1 MRDDIARLSHRGLG
15 IREFSLAAAR
25 ALRRRVP
32 HDGVCV
38 LTLDPATLLPTGEVL
53 ENGLPP
59 EVTPRLTEIE
69 LREPDFNKFR
79 QLARASQPAAGLS
92 QATER
97 ELSRSTRYR
106 ELKQPN
112 GFADE
117 LRAVLADDTG
127 GWGAITLLR
136 EEGRDHFE
144 AADARFLAELS
155 PLLAEGIRRA
165 VVLTALTADDGHE
178 HEHEAGL
185 VLLGGAGAVESA
197 NPAARVLLDEL
208 GADLESEAG
217 LPVAVRAVASRARS
231 GAVENGMARA
241 RVRTRTGRWLLVR
254 GSVLGE
260 GPAARTAVIIEP
272 ARLPE
277 LAPLI
282 ADAHGLTDRERAV
295 TQRVAQ
301 GLSTQEIADA
311 LHLSPY
317 TVQDHLK
324 AVFEKMD
331 VSSRGELVARLFFDH
346 YVPRLTEPA

>member
-1 MRDDIARLSHRGLG
+1 MRDDIALLSHRGLG

-155 PLLAEGIRRA
+155 PLLAEGS
-165 VVLTALTADDGHE
+165 
-178 HEHEAGL
+178 AGQ
-185 VLLGGAGAVESA
+185 SF
-197 NPAARVLLDEL
+197 
-208 GADLESEAG
+208 S
-217 LPVAVRAVASRARS
+217 
-231 GAVENGMARA
+231 
-241 RVRTRTGRWLLVR
+241 
-254 GSVLGE
+254 
-260 GPAARTAVIIEP
+260 
-272 ARLPE
+272 
-277 LAPLI
+277 
-282 ADAHGLTDRERAV
+282 
-295 TQRVAQ
+295 QR
-301 GLSTQEIADA
+301 
-311 LHLSPY
+311 
-317 TVQDHLK
+317 
-324 AVFEKMD
+324 
-331 VSSRGELVARLFFDH
+331 
-346 YVPRLTEPA
+346 